1 MGNRQRLPRI
11 ASLLSCSP
19 MFLCSSVLD
28 CFPCVRLWLY
38 DDDIKSWNHCQPDN
52 ATHINMVLVLRISL
66 ESEPCRLSSSAF
78 HFIQQVKVG
87 CSKGSRMWNTVANSV
102 KIWVKYRE
110 EIQRWPGAKCVSPI
124 LAGSSSV
131 KQTGDVTGS
140 HLSLPREPLARIYC
154 VGGEIQE
161 YSNVRWKEEIV

>member
-1 MGNRQRLPRI
+1 
-11 ASLLSCSP
+11 
-19 MFLCSSVLD
+19 
-28 CFPCVRLWLY
+28 
-38 DDDIKSWNHCQPDN
+38 
-52 ATHINMVLVLRISL
+52 MVLVLRISL

-78 HFIQQVKVG
+78 HFIQQVEVG

-110 EIQRWPGAKCVSPI
+110 EIQGWPGAKCVSPI

-161 YSNVRWKEEIV
+161 YGKIRWKEEIVLREFRWQVMSCWHTLPSRRPMPKPDFLMLYSELLVGTRLGNTNLNCT